1 MTSLQ
6 SQLRH
11 RVVHRLPH
19 FERHYE
25 LGAPYI
31 LSFRDIDCRDWHA
44 KFANRIIAA
53 VGTRQHLPVY
63 RISHGEFIMAVGY
76 QAPVG
81 ASLRSRL
88 VHHFVQCKRWI
99 GLAPSFYSG
108 SQDNSYET
116 FTKGEISRARA
127 IYVSGLRN
135 IANEGILAI
144 AFNENRGFIEYIPK
158 YLRWLER
165 QQICL
170 NADNYMPF
178 YSIYALL
185 LGPESEQ
192 ILRGRHVLVIT
203 SFTPEKQAHL
213 QRELQARGVK
223 SVQCY
228 AVSPTRAMFDII
240 DLERIRQPVDVV
252 LIGAGVGAASII
264 EQIKALDAVAIDSG
278 FAIDVI
284 AYREKRW
291 NRPFCVADSE
301 FDLRKIT
308 FLEPSDVEMLAALN
322 AAQGKKSELL
332 EAYMEAAKSTK
343 SRSN

>member
-1 MTSLQ
+1 MTPLL

-19 FERHYE
+19 FERLYE

-31 LSFRDIDCRDWHA
+31 LSFRNIDCRDWHA
-44 KFANRIIAA
+44 QFANRIIAA

-63 RISHGEFIMAVGY
+63 RISHGEFIMAIGY
-76 QAPVG
+76 QVPVG

-88 VHHFVQCKRWI
+88 IHHYVQLHRFL
-99 GLAPSFYSG
+99 GLQPAFYSG
-108 SQDNSYET
+108 SNDNSYET
-116 FTKGEISRARA
+116 FDRHEVARAREL
-127 IYVSGLRN
+127 YVRCLRN
-135 IANEGILAI
+135 IAREGILAI
-144 AFNENRGFIEYIPK
+144 AFNENRGYIEFITK
-158 YLRWLER
+158 YLRWLDRRE
-165 QQICL
+165 IAL

-185 LGPESEQ
+185 LGPESER

-213 QRELQARGVK
+213 ERELQARGVK

-228 AVSPTRAMFDII
+228 AVSPTRAMFDVI

-252 LIGAGVGAASII
+252 LIGAGVGAASVI
-264 EQIKALDAVAIDSG
+264 EQIKALGAVAIDSG

-284 AYREKRW
+284 AYPERRW
-291 NRPFCVADSE
+291 NRPFCVPDSE
-301 FDLRKIT
+301 FDLRKIK
-308 FLEPSDVEMLAALN
+308 FLGTSDVEMLAGLN
-322 AAQGKKSELL
+322 AAQGKQSTLL
-332 EAYMEAAKSTK
+332 EAYMKVAKSTK
-343 SRSN
+343 SRTN